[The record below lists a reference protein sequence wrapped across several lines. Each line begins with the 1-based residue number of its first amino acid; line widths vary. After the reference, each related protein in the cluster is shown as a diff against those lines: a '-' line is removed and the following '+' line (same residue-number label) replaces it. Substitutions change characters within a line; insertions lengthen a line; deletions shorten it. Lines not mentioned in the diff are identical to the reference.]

1 MVTIHGLRA
10 AQVTFGAIFQVLLRK
25 ICPSHLNHV
34 LTEWADSVTGKPK
47 AELLPC
53 SAKNVTVFMVH
64 GTEMCYTD
72 KDWIFKGKAARADWW
87 MADCAARWKISKN
100 QETRGIRIME
110 ETMKDYERELEASF
124 RTIQE
129 GDVIKGTVIGVNEEE
144 VTLDLKYYT
153 QGIIKAAD
161 MSDDPGFS
169 VMADVHEGDVIE
181 ASVVKMDDGQGN
193 ILLSKREANAVI
205 AWDVLTGY
213 MEEKKDLTVKVSE
226 VVNAGVVAYLE
237 GIRGFIPASQLDISY
252 VENLEEYQGKVLEVR
267 VITVDEEKKKLVLS
281 AKEILREKAKEEH
294 DHKVAMIVPGT
305 VLEGTVESLQTYGAF
320 VDLKDGLSGLVH
332 ISQISQRRI
341 KKPSEVLKV
350 GDKVKVKVL
359 NTNNGKISLS
369 MKAVEEQ
376 QAEEMENVD
385 VKQYGS
391 SESLGTSL
399 GELFAKLN
407 LK

>member
-1 MVTIHGLRA
+1 
-10 AQVTFGAIFQVLLRK
+10 
-25 ICPSHLNHV
+25 
-34 LTEWADSVTGKPK
+34 
-47 AELLPC
+47 
-53 SAKNVTVFMVH
+53 
-64 GTEMCYTD
+64 
-72 KDWIFKGKAARADWW
+72 
-87 MADCAARWKISKN
+87 
-100 QETRGIRIME
+100 ME
-110 ETMKDYERELEASF
+110 ETMKDYEKELEASF

-153 QGIIKAAD
+153 QGIIKAED

-169 VMADVHEGDVIE
+169 IMTDVHEGDVVE

-193 ILLSKREANAVI
+193 ILLSRREANAAL
-205 AWDVLTGY
+205 AWDVLAGY
-213 MEEKKDLTVKVSE
+213 MEEKKNLTVKVSE

-237 GIRGFIPASQLDISY
+237 GIRGFIPASHLDISY
-252 VENLEEYQGKVLEVR
+252 VENLEEYKGKVLEVR
-267 VITVDEEKKKLVLS
+267 VITVDQEKQKLVLS
-281 AKEILREKAKEEH
+281 AREILREKAKEEH

-305 VLEGTVESLQTYGAF
+305 ILEGTVESLQPYGAF

-332 ISQISQRRI
+332 ISQICQRRI
-341 KKPSEVLKV
+341 KKPSEVVKV

-376 QAEEMENVD
+376 QAEAVEDID

-391 SESLGTSL
+391 GERLGTSL
-399 GELFAKLN
+399 GEIFAKLN
-407 LK
+407 LN